1 MMKLETKLEAK
12 HYDTIMDC
20 LDEFDFEQV
29 HKVMKL
35 LNWTWSSIL
44 GVPDVSDLRKSCRK
58 YLQDVIVG
66 ALERK
71 DTGGE
76 YITATGGFRYE
87 AKLYPDNFLWVRMS
101 FEIAD
106 WDNAE

>member
-1 MMKLETKLEAK
+1 MMELETKLEAK

-20 LDEFDFEQV
+20 LDEFDFERV
-29 HKVMKL
+29 HEVMKF
-35 LNWTWSSIL
+35 LNWTWSDIAD
-44 GVPDVSDLRKSCRK
+44 VPEVSDLRKFCRK
-58 YLQDVIVG
+58 YLQNVIVG

-76 YITATGGFRYE
+76 YIEACGGFRFE
-87 AKLYPDNFLWVRMS
+87 SKMYPDDFLWVRMS
-101 FEIAD
+101 FDIAD

>member
-1 MMKLETKLEAK
+1 MELEAK
-12 HYDTIMDC
+12 HYDAIMDC

-29 HKVMKL
+29 HKVMKFL
-35 LNWTWSSIL
+35 DWQWADV
-44 GVPDVSDLRKSCRK
+44 GVPEVSDLRKHCRK
-58 YLQDVIVG
+58 YLQNVIVG

-76 YITATGGFRYE
+76 YIEGCGGFRFE
-87 AKLYPDNFLWVRMS
+87 AKLYEDGFLWLRMS
-101 FEIAD
+101 FSIED

>member
-1 MMKLETKLEAK
+1 MELEAK

-35 LNWTWSSIL
+35 LNWTWSSIE
-44 GVPDVSDLRKSCRK
+44 GVPDLSDLRKSCRK
-58 YLQDVIVG
+58 YLQEVIRG

-71 DTGGE
+71 DEGGE
-76 YITATGGFRYE
+76 FIMATGGFRYE
-87 AKLYPDNFLWVRMS
+87 AKLYPDGFLWVRMS

>member
-1 MMKLETKLEAK
+1 MELESK

-29 HKVMKL
+29 HKVMEFLDWK
-35 LNWTWSSIL
+35 WA
-44 GVPDVSDLRKSCRK
+44 DVGIPTTSDMRKFCRK
-58 YLQDVIVG
+58 YLQNVVIG
-66 ALERK
+66 TLERK

-76 YITATGGFRYE
+76 YIEACGGFRFE
-87 AKLYPDNFLWVRMS
+87 GKLYPDGFLWLRVS
-101 FEIAD
+101 FDIAD